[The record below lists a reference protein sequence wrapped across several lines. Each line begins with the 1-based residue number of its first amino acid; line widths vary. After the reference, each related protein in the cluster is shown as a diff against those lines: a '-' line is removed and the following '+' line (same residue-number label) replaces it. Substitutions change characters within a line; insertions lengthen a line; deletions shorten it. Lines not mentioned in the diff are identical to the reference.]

1 MDKKIKTIHD
11 VFKLGSRAV
20 INNQDYQL
28 EEIMIWGTAEII
40 YTILRF
46 IAKNGKVV
54 YEYVK
59 AGRSLADSDGARVV
73 VSSDRVEYKDL
84 SVYGK
89 AFQERVNRS
98 GQEAAV

>member
-1 MDKKIKTIHD
+1 
-11 VFKLGSRAV
+11 
-20 INNQDYQL
+20 
-28 EEIMIWGTAEII
+28 
-40 YTILRF
+40 
-46 IAKNGKVV
+46 V

>member
-46 IAKNGKVV
+46 IAKNGKNI
-54 YEYVK
+54 
-59 AGRSLADSDGARVV
+59 VV
-73 VSSDRVEYKDL
+73 VWILKQMKLCRCHLNKVRCIMKI
-84 SVYGK
+84 
-89 AFQERVNRS
+89 
-98 GQEAAV
+98 